1 MSKEQE
7 LIKQAEKLALLPDL
21 ENSFQK
27 LSELLGN
34 ETDHDMTGRVVAFFQ
49 IAVEENLFGKE
60 HDKLFNQ
67 SKRLIN
73 TYPLPDDAE
82 EQLQQIIN
90 QATDKMERFMLR
102 NLGSA
107 LFVVREVA
115 GGLKLIQDRPWTDD
129 ISEQI

>member
-1 MSKEQE
+1 MIKEQE

-27 LSELLGN
+27 LSELLEN

-60 HDKLFNQ
+60 HDKLLNQ
-67 SKRLIN
+67 AKRLIN

-90 QATDKMERFMLR
+90 QATDKMERFMLG